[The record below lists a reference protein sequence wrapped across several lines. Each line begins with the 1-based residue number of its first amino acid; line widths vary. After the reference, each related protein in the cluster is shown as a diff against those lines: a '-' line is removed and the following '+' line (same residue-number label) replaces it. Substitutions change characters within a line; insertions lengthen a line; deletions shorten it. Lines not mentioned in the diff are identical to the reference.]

1 MAFIVK
7 LCVSALNARPVYS
20 DVMRS
25 LLKPTIAG
33 VIITLCSTY
42 AMACDGNAAPGLWA
56 HNRLVVRWL
65 LSLSVVLLTA
75 TVVLYFARRRKG
87 LVVVLV
93 SLFFVVFHPAWIY
106 RGGGG
111 DCGVSMAEGA
121 RNSAI
126 LLALCFAYQL
136 TLWLVSRRTLLERRA

>member
-1 MAFIVK
+1 
-7 LCVSALNARPVYS
+7 
-20 DVMRS
+20 MRFV
-25 LLKPTIAG
+25 LKPTVAAFIIA
-33 VIITLCSTY
+33 LCSTL
-42 AMACDGNAAPGLWA
+42 ATACDGDAAPGLWE

-65 LSLSVVLLTA
+65 LGLSLVLLIS
-75 TVVLYFARRRKG
+75 TVILFFARRRKG

-126 LLALCFAYQL
+126 LLTLGVAYQL
-136 TLWLVSRRTLLERRA
+136 TFWLVRRRAPLQRRA